1 MKQGQ
6 HFGMTVQDE
15 LTKAEILIVD
25 DTPPNIQLLSAM
37 LHNNGYSVRE
47 ANSGPAALQA
57 IQARPPDMV
66 LLDIRMPGMDGY
78 EVCRRIKA
86 DASYLSIPVIFV
98 SALDEQM
105 DKVQGFAAGGVD
117 YITKPFQ
124 IKEVLARVETHLTLT
139 RLQRQLSVQ
148 NQQLQQEIAERV
160 RAEQALHEA
169 NEVLEQRVA
178 ERTTELVKANQEL
191 NSELKERKRVER
203 ERELLLAQVRGQAEQ
218 VQAIIN
224 TVPEGMLL
232 LDACGQIILTNQAA
246 QTALADLAQLSP
258 NNRLTQLGDHSL
270 ASLLSAP
277 PQGLWHEVKSQA
289 HIFEVIARP
298 MSDTASTPPD
308 DLPAQADSQWLLV
321 LRDVTKQREIDRHL
335 QQQDRLA
342 AVGQMAAGI
351 AHDFNNI
358 LAVILLYAEMGMS
371 TPNLPHRLNERLN
384 IIARQSHMA
393 ANLIQQILDFSRSA
407 ILERQPMN
415 VLSFLKE
422 QIRLLKRT
430 LPENIQIDFQHG
442 QGNYVIEADPTR
454 IQQAIMNLS
463 VNARDA
469 MPEGGQLR
477 INIRQ
482 VAAAQDEIHCI
493 TCGLVREKE
502 WVCIAVEDTG
512 EGIPPAILP
521 HIFEPFYTTKS
532 PGKGTGLGLAQV
544 FGIAKQH
551 EGHIDVRST
560 PGRGASFFLYLP
572 LAQVGIFSQAA
583 DPGDRY
589 LAGGGQVILVV
600 EDEPVTQ
607 KAIVDG
613 LGMLNYQVKTAS
625 NGNEA
630 LKVLENQAAPVD
642 LVLSDVVMP
651 EMSGIVLFHT
661 IQQRR
666 IDVPVVLMSGH
677 PIQDEL
683 EKLQAEGLG
692 GWLMK
697 PPTIE
702 KLARVVAAAL
712 K

>member
-1 MKQGQ
+1 MAESA
-6 HFGMTVQDE
+6 D

-47 ANSGPAALQA
+47 ANNGPTALQSVRS
-57 IQARPPDMV
+57 RPPDMV

-78 EVCRRIKA
+78 EVCRQIKA
-86 DASYLSIPVIFV
+86 DERFRSIPVIFV
-98 SALDEQM
+98 SALDEQT
-105 DKVQGFAAGGVD
+105 DKIQGFAAGGVD

-139 RLQRQLSVQ
+139 RLQLQLSVQ
-148 NQQLQQEIAERV
+148 NQQLQQEIAERL

-191 NSELKERKRVER
+191 NNELKERKRVER

-232 LDACGQIILTNQAA
+232 LDRCGKIIVANQAA
-246 QTALADLAQLSP
+246 QAALIDLARFSP
-258 NNRLTQLGDHSL
+258 NNCLNQLGDRSL
-270 ASLLSAP
+270 DSLLAVP
-277 PQGLWHEVKSQA
+277 PQGLWHEVKSQD

-298 MSDTASTPPD
+298 MNDAAPSGSS
-308 DLPAQADSQWLLV
+308 PAPVDSQWVLV
-321 LRDVTKQREIDRHL
+321 LRDVTQQREIDRHL
-335 QQQDRLA
+335 QRQDRLA

-371 TPNLPHRLNERLN
+371 MPNLPNRLNERLN
-384 IIARQSHMA
+384 IIARQAHLA
-393 ANLIQQILDFSRSA
+393 ASLIQQILDFSRSA

-415 VLSFLKE
+415 LLSFVKE

-442 QGNYVIEADPTR
+442 PENYVIEADPTR

-469 MPEGGQLR
+469 MPDGGQLR
-477 INIRQ
+477 IHIRQ
-482 VAAAQDEIHCI
+482 VSAAQEEIHCI
-493 TCGLVREKE
+493 TCGFIHEKD
-502 WVCIAVEDTG
+502 WVCISVEDSG
-512 EGIPPAILP
+512 VGIPPAILP
-521 HIFEPFYTTKS
+521 HIFEPFYTTKA

-551 EGHIDVRST
+551 EGHVDVRST
-560 PGRGASFFLYLP
+560 PGQGAGFFLYLP
-572 LAQVGIFSQAA
+572 LAQVNTVSPANTPDDQ
-583 DPGDRY
+583 Y
-589 LAGGGQVILVV
+589 LVGGGQVILVV

-625 NGNEA
+625 NGSEA
-630 LKVLENQAAPVD
+630 LKVLENPATPVD

-651 EMSGIVLFHT
+651 EMSGIVLFHA

-666 IDVPVVLMSGH
+666 IDIPVILMSGH

-683 EKLQAEGLG
+683 EKLQADGLQ

-702 KLARVVAAAL
+702 KLARAVANAL